1 MLVYRFNI
9 LFEDEAD
16 VLRVIDIQAN
26 QSFMD
31 LHLAIQKAIGFDA
44 SKPASFYLSSD
55 HWRKGREIS
64 SSEKAGA
71 ALMEKARMNQF
82 IADPHQKIVY
92 VSDYDEE
99 WTLRLS
105 LMRILKSDPKTAY
118 PALVRSEGDAP
129 KQYKNQTPLAD
140 PENEF
145 DALVKSMLGGKETS
159 KKDEDSDKSKKSKP
173 SAVKKLK
180 IEDEEEGYDDED
192 YETYESVEG
201 DEESEDDEMDMGM
214 DEDEDEEDGFSLYGE
229 DDED

>member
-9 LFEDEAD
+9 IFEDEAD
-16 VLRVIDIQAN
+16 VIRVIDIQAN
-26 QSFMD
+26 QSFLD

-55 HWRKGREIS
+55 HWRKGKEIS
-64 SSEKAGA
+64 SEEKANA
-71 ALMEKARMNQF
+71 ALMEKSRMNQF

-105 LMRILKSDPKTAY
+105 LMRILKSDPKSSY
-118 PALVRSEGDAP
+118 PALVRSEGEAP
-129 KQYKNQTPLAD
+129 KQYKNLTPLAD

-145 DALVKSMLGGKETS
+145 DALVKSMLGGKEPAKPVEGS
-159 KKDEDSDKSKKSKP
+159 DEPKKTTASI
-173 SAVKKLK
+173 VKKLK

-192 YETYESVEG
+192 YQTYESVEG
-201 DEESEDDEMDMGM
+201 DEAEAEDDDMDVSM
-214 DEDEDEEDGFSLYGE
+214 DEDEDDDFSLYGE
-229 DDED
+229 DEED

>member
-9 LFEDEAD
+9 IFEDEAD
-16 VLRVIDIQAN
+16 VIRVIDIQAN
-26 QSFMD
+26 QSFLD

-55 HWRKGREIS
+55 HWRKGKEIS
-64 SSEKAGA
+64 SEEKANA
-71 ALMEKARMNQF
+71 ALMEKSRMNQF

-105 LMRILKSDPKTAY
+105 LMRILKSDPKSSY
-118 PALVRSEGDAP
+118 PVLVRSEGEAP
-129 KQYKNQTPLAD
+129 KQYKNLTPLAD

-145 DALVKSMLGGKETS
+145 DALVKSMLGGKEPAKPVEGS
-159 KKDEDSDKSKKSKP
+159 DEPKKTTASI
-173 SAVKKLK
+173 VKKLK

-192 YETYESVEG
+192 YQTYESVEG
-201 DEESEDDEMDMGM
+201 DEDEAEDDDMDVGM
-214 DEDEDEEDGFSLYGE
+214 DEDEDDDFSLYGE
-229 DDED
+229 DEED

>member
-9 LFEDEAD
+9 IFEDEAD
-16 VLRVIDIQAN
+16 VIRVIDIQAN
-26 QSFMD
+26 QSFLD

-55 HWRKGREIS
+55 HWRKGKEIS
-64 SSEKAGA
+64 SEEKANA
-71 ALMEKARMNQF
+71 ALMEKSRMNQF

-105 LMRILKSDPKTAY
+105 LMRILKSDPKSSY
-118 PALVRSEGDAP
+118 PALVRSEGEAP
-129 KQYKNQTPLAD
+129 KQYKNLTPLAD

-145 DALVKSMLGGKETS
+145 DALVKSMLGGKEPAKPVEGS
-159 KKDEDSDKSKKSKP
+159 DEPKKTTASI
-173 SAVKKLK
+173 VKKLK

-192 YETYESVEG
+192 YQTYESVEG
-201 DEESEDDEMDMGM
+201 DEDEAEDDDMDVGM
-214 DEDEDEEDGFSLYGE
+214 DEDEDDDFSLYGE
-229 DDED
+229 DEED

>member
-9 LFEDEAD
+9 IFEDEAD
-16 VLRVIDIQAN
+16 VIRVIDIQAN
-26 QSFMD
+26 QSFLD

-55 HWRKGREIS
+55 HWRKGKEIS
-64 SSEKAGA
+64 SEEKANA
-71 ALMEKARMNQF
+71 ALMEKSRMNQF

-105 LMRILKSDPKTAY
+105 LMRILKSDPKSSY
-118 PALVRSEGDAP
+118 PALVRSEGEAP
-129 KQYKNQTPLAD
+129 KQYKNLTPLAD

-145 DALVKSMLGGKETS
+145 DALVKSMLSGKEPAKPVAGS
-159 KKDEDSDKSKKSKP
+159 DEPKKTTASI
-173 SAVKKLK
+173 VKKLK

-192 YETYESVEG
+192 YQTYESVEG
-201 DEESEDDEMDMGM
+201 DEAEAEDDDMDVSM
-214 DEDEDEEDGFSLYGE
+214 DEDEDDDFSLYGE
-229 DDED
+229 DEED